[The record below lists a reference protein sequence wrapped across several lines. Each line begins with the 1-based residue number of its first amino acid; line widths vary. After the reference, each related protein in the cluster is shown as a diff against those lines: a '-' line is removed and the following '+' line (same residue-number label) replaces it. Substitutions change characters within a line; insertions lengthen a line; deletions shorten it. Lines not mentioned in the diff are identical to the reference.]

1 MLWATSASS
10 AWMPLAAVV
19 AVAWIA
25 FRLHRK
31 LTARRRSGSSDS
43 SPAATRRTQGLGRD
57 APPGAAHAAPSPT
70 LRDAPPQLAAWEV
83 VMHETAR
90 QLKAELD
97 TRIVLAQ
104 QWIRATDEA
113 IARLRAELAR
123 LEAVA
128 MSRDGGPAA
137 YADSARGE

>member
-10 AWMPLAAVV
+10 AWMPLAAAV

-31 LTARRRSGSSDS
+31 LTALRRSGSSVA
-43 SPAATRRTQGLGRD
+43 SPAATRRTQGPTRD
-57 APPGAAHAAPSPT
+57 APPGDARCAGSPT
-70 LRDAPPQLAAWEV
+70 LRDAPSQLAAWEV
-83 VMHETAR
+83 AMHETAR

-97 TRIVLAQ
+97 TRIALAQ

-123 LEAVA
+123 LEAA
-128 MSRDGGPAA
+128 TTSRDNGAAA
-137 YADSARGE
+137 YADSAPGV